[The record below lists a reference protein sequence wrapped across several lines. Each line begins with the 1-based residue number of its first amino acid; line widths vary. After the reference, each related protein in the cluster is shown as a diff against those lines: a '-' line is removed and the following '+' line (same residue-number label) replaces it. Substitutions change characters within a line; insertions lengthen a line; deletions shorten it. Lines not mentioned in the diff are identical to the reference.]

1 GWDGAGAGRSWLV
14 GALAVPPHRPPGVAS
29 LAAHQSRRQVPPCR
43 AHAVVLAARAGTRR
57 QPAVVRPRDGLCL
70 AGTPGGLYVGSMVGR
85 GVQRPVVSPDGLG
98 PRRLAVAIYPDE
110 CAGSGGTSLVGLGGG
125 HAVDGQCGWRPGS
138 RRAL

>member
-1 GWDGAGAGRSWLV
+1 AWGLAPRMVAPAAAGAPRSPSGVDGAGAGRSWLV

-98 PRRLAVAIYPDE
+98 PGRLPCGLVWVAR
-110 CAGSGGTSLVGLGGG
+110 LV
-125 HAVDGQCGWRPGS
+125 
-138 RRAL
+138 